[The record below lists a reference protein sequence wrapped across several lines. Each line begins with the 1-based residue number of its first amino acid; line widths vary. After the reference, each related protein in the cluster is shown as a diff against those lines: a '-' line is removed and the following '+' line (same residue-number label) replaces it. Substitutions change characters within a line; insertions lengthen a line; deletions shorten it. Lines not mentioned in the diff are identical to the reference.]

1 MKRPETCRRTAAYLR
16 EYRRFVGD
24 ARRRREWLWLRAR
37 EKEDDTSL
45 ESLARAD
52 PELPARM
59 RAIDDEL
66 GKITDLRARREA
78 YGRALD
84 QRSPQVPEVD
94 CACASCAAGALS

>member
-1 MKRPETCRRTAAYLR
+1 MA

-24 ARRRREWLWLRAR
+24 DRRRREWLWLRAR
-37 EKEDDTSL
+37 EKEDVTSL

-66 GKITDLRARREA
+66 GKLVDARERREA

-84 QRSPQVPEVD
+84 ERTPRMPEVA
-94 CACASCAAGALS
+94 CACASCAARALS